1 MFNKGVG
8 WKLAS
13 HNPTDGITLLRENGA
28 RTRFLDGH
36 EIGQLLAAS
45 SESFHP
51 ILITALHTGMR
62 RGEILNLKWPD
73 VDFKNRII
81 TVQDSESGKKRMLP
95 MDDTLCEAL
104 SLLPTRFQRGYVFPS
119 PVKEG
124 QPRYDFKRQFGNA
137 VKQAGLHNF
146 RFHDLRHTFASHLV
160 MSGVDL
166 MTVKELLGHATLTMT
181 MRYSHLAP
189 DHRMR
194 AIKTLDSAYQ
204 TDTITDTVEHSG
216 GKQSR

>member
-1 MFNKGVG
+1 MKGWRVSAQPQEQTFENAKSMFNKGVG

-137 VKQAGLHNF
+137 VKQAGLHKLPLSRPETHIRITSGDVWSGPDDCEGTTGSCHTN
-146 RFHDLRHTFASHLV
+146 HDHEILPPGS
-160 MSGVDL
+160 
-166 MTVKELLGHATLTMT
+166 
-181 MRYSHLAP
+181 
-189 DHRMR
+189 
-194 AIKTLDSAYQ
+194 
-204 TDTITDTVEHSG
+204 
-216 GKQSR
+216 